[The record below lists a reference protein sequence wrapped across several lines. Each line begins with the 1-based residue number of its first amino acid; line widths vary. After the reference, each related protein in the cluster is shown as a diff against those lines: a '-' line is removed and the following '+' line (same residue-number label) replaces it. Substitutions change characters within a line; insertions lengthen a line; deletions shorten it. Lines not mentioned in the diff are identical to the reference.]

1 MRNKHPSMR
10 LSAAAPFI
18 FWLGYR
24 LHPKMR
30 DRFHRLDSDEI
41 SSDDNERGPVLLL
54 HEFLPSSRPS
64 LENTLLHPWYL
75 LSSCEARKSLWPRLD
90 RKIAPHRTKRACL
103 WDLLACSLHHL
114 PSPPLRIL
122 FLGRDANRCC
132 RISVI
137 AAR

>member
-24 LHPKMR
+24 LHP

-54 HEFLPSSRPS
+54 HEFLSSSRPS
-64 LENTLLHPWYL
+64 LENTLLHPWYSL
-75 LSSCEARKSLWPRLD
+75 LARLEKVCGRDWTARLHPTGRSVRASGISWPVPSTVFPRLCCGSSSSG
-90 RKIAPHRTKRACL
+90 AMRT
-103 WDLLACSLHHL
+103 
-114 PSPPLRIL
+114 
-122 FLGRDANRCC
+122 DAAGFR
-132 RISVI
+132 
-137 AAR
+137 